1 MSNFFIEMNLSSLTG
16 LPKIDLTDIIAI
28 IMPAKIKRIE
38 NANNSKRAAASPIC
52 SDLSLEIST
61 MPVIIPII
69 AIDANII
76 TSTLMNKAK

>member
-1 MSNFFIEMNLSSLTG
+1 
-16 LPKIDLTDIIAI
+16 
-28 IMPAKIKRIE
+28 MPAKIKRIE

-61 MPVIIPII
+61 MPVIKPII